1 MKFKHLLVPVDFSE
15 FSDKASEYALF
26 LAKQFCARITLLH
39 VMVIFKADVDEKE
52 HLESYEEMLKAT
64 EEKRE
69 KKLQQ
74 HCENG
79 KKRDVEID
87 SVLTRGI
94 SAADAILDHATKG
107 DYDLIVMGTHG
118 RTGIKRWMAGSATEK
133 VVHHS
138 PLPVLTV
145 HKDIKR
151 LSLQNILIPDDFS
164 DYSQQAVRQG
174 KTLAEDFGARC
185 TFLYSVTQREHEIYY
200 NISSNPILEANPQL
214 ENTIKKNLIER
225 SGMNED
231 KADYVVMEGK
241 PYKTIVQ
248 YAEENDM
255 DMIVMA
261 TRGLGALAH
270 MLMGSNAERVVRT
283 ATCPVLTVRKRDF

>member
-26 LAKQFCARITLLH
+26 LAEQFCARITLLH
-39 VMVIFKADVDEKE
+39 VVVIFKADVDDEE
-52 HLESYEEMLKAT
+52 HLETYEEMLKAT
-64 EEKRE
+64 EKKRE

-87 SVLTRGI
+87 SILTREI
-94 SAADAILDHATKG
+94 SEADAILDHATKG

-118 RTGIKRWMAGSATEK
+118 RTGIKRWMAGSVTEK

-138 PLPVLTV
+138 PLPVMTV
-145 HKDIKR
+145 HKDIRR

-164 DYSQQAVRQG
+164 DFSKLAVQRG
-174 KTLAEDFGARC
+174 RDLAEDFGARC
-185 TFLYSVTQREHEIYY
+185 TFLYSVTQREHEMYY
-200 NISSNPILEANPQL
+200 NISSKPILEANPQL
-214 ENTIKKNLIER
+214 ENAIRKNLVER

-231 KADYVVMEGK
+231 EADYVVLEGK
-241 PYKTIVQ
+241 PYKQIVQ

-261 TRGLGALAH
+261 SRGLGAMAH
-270 MLMGSNAERVVRT
+270 LLMGSNAERVVRT
-283 ATCPVLTVRKRDF
+283 ATCPVLTVRKRDS